1 MFDAESY
8 LARLTALLREEYG
21 ARLVYVG
28 LQGSYMRGEATE
40 KSDIDVMAVVDDLS
54 PSDLDAYRRA
64 INELEEPEKSCGFI
78 GSRADLMHWN
88 PLEIAHLLH
97 TTRDYYGTLN
107 ALLPAYTE
115 SDVRNFVKIS
125 VGNLYHELCHRYIH
139 SGRERSAERLP
150 SVYKG
155 VFYILQNLHFL
166 QSGEFAPTR
175 AALLTRLSGG
185 DRAVLER
192 AMALHRG
199 EAFDFDESFDL
210 LFTWCQETLAFL

>member
-1 MFDAESY
+1 MFDVQSY
-8 LARLTALLREEYG
+8 LARLTALLREAYG

-97 TTRDYYGTLN
+97 TTRDYYGTLS
-107 ALLPAYTE
+107 ALLPAYTDE
-115 SDVRNFVKIS
+115 DVRNFVKIS

-166 QSGEFAPTR
+166 QSGEFASTR
-175 AALLTRLSGG
+175 AELLTRLSGQDHG
-185 DRAVLER
+185 VLER

>member
-8 LARLTALLREEYG
+8 LARLMALLREASGE
-21 ARLVYVG
+21 RLIYVG
-28 LQGSYMRGEATE
+28 LQGSYLRGEATE
-40 KSDIDVMAVVDDLS
+40 ESDIDVMAVVDDLS

-64 INELEEPEKSCGFI
+64 INEMEEPEKSCGFI
-78 GSRADLMHWN
+78 GSRTDLMHWN

-97 TTRDYYGTLN
+97 TTRDYYGTLS
-107 ALLPAYTE
+107 ALLPAYTDE
-115 SDVRNFVKIS
+115 DVRNFVKVS

-139 SGRERSAERLP
+139 SGRARSAERLP

-166 QSGEFAPTR
+166 QSGEFALTR
-175 AALLTRLSGG
+175 AALLTRLSGK

-199 EAFDFDESFDL
+199 EEFDFDESFNL
-210 LFTWCQETLAFL
+210 LFKWCQETLASL

>member
-8 LARLTALLREEYG
+8 LARLTALLHEAYG
-21 ARLVYVG
+21 ERLVYVG

-88 PLEIAHLLH
+88 LLEIAHLLH
-97 TTRDYYGTLN
+97 TTRDYYGTLS
-107 ALLPAYTE
+107 ALLPAYTDE
-115 SDVRNFVKIS
+115 DVRNFVKIS

-166 QSGEFAPTR
+166 QSGEFASTR
-175 AALLTRLSGG
+175 AELLTRLSGQDHG
-185 DRAVLER
+185 VLER

>member
-8 LARLTALLREEYG
+8 LARLTALLREAYG
-21 ARLVYVG
+21 VRLVYVG

-166 QSGEFAPTR
+166 QSGEFVSTR
-175 AALLTRLSGG
+175 AELLTRLSGQDHG
-185 DRAVLER
+185 VLER

>member
-8 LARLTALLREEYG
+8 LARLMALLREAYG
-21 ARLVYVG
+21 ERLIYVG
-28 LQGSYMRGEATE
+28 LQGSYLRGEATE
-40 KSDIDVMAVVDDLS
+40 ESDIDVMAVVDDLS

-64 INELEEPEKSCGFI
+64 INEMEKPEKSCGFI
-78 GSRADLMHWN
+78 GSRTDLMHWN

-97 TTRDYYGTLN
+97 TTRDYYGTLS
-107 ALLPAYTE
+107 ALLPAYTDE
-115 SDVRNFVKIS
+115 DVRNFVKVS

-139 SGRERSAERLP
+139 SGRARSAERLP

-166 QSGEFAPTR
+166 QSGEFALTR
-175 AALLTRLSGG
+175 AALLTRLSGK

-192 AMALHRG
+192 GA
-199 EAFDFDESFDL
+199 EFDFDESFNL
-210 LFTWCQETLAFL
+210 IFKWCQETLASL